1 MNNAG
6 QVKPMQET
14 RGRNRT
20 GASAVA
26 LCLIALCGC
35 PQPSWEEA
43 MAAGQQAVAQSRYGD
58 AERIFSA
65 AVVKAEQS
73 GPEDIRVAQ
82 ALSGLAQAYT
92 AQNKHAEAEPAYL
105 RALKIYQMVRGE
117 THADVAA
124 TLNNLGVLYRR
135 HGQYADAEPLLV
147 RAAAIKEKVFGMEH
161 LELALTLKN
170 LAQLYAGQGQFDK
183 AEPLMRRI
191 VVIREKTQGAAH
203 PDVAQSLDEHAMLL
217 RQMKRE
223 KEAEPLEIRSQG
235 IRTTATS
242 PNRKPAPR

>member
-1 MNNAG
+1 MREAR
-6 QVKPMQET
+6 VK
-14 RGRNRT
+14 NRI
-20 GASAVA
+20 GVCLLA
-26 LCLIALCGC
+26 LCLAALGSCS
-35 PQPSWEEA
+35 QPSWEEA
-43 MAAGQQAVAQSRYGD
+43 MTAGQQAVAQGRYND

-65 AVVKAEQS
+65 AVVKAEQFGS
-73 GPEDIRVAQ
+73 GDPRVAQ
-82 ALSGLAQAYT
+82 ALSGLAQAY
-92 AQNKHAEAEPAYL
+92 ALQNKHAEAEPVYL
-105 RALKIYQMVRGE
+105 RALKIYQTVHGE
-117 THADVAA
+117 THPDVAA

-147 RAAAIKEKVFGMEH
+147 RAVAIKEQVFGPDH

-170 LAQLYAGQGQFDK
+170 LAQLYASQGQFDR

-191 VVIREKTQGAAH
+191 VAIREKVQGVH

-235 IRTTATS
+235 IRATTARAKKES
-242 PNRKPAPR
+242 

>member
-1 MNNAG
+1 MR
-6 QVKPMQET
+6 ET
-14 RGRNRT
+14 RRKNRA
-20 GASAVA
+20 GASTVA
-26 LCLIALCGC
+26 LWLLALCGC

-65 AVVKAEQS
+65 ALVKAEQF
-73 GPEDIRVAQ
+73 GPEDLRVAQ
-82 ALSGLAQAYT
+82 ALSGLAQAYA

-105 RALKIYQMVRGE
+105 RALKIYQTVRGE

-135 HGQYADAEPLLV
+135 HGQYADAEPLLL
-147 RAAAIKEKVFGMEH
+147 RAAAIKEKVFGPEH

-183 AEPLMRRI
+183 AEPLMKRI
-191 VVIREKTQGAAH
+191 VAIREKAQGPDH
-203 PDVAQSLDEHAMLL
+203 PDVAKSLDERAMLL

-223 KEAEPLEIRSQG
+223 KEAEPLELRSQAILTG
-235 IRTTATS
+235 APSS
-242 PNRKPAPR
+242 PRNPRRAR